1 MTQLRFATS
10 TLVHMAFVIVPGRC
24 RRRSLRW
31 DVLLRLGEKGSD
43 YRLLSSRLGEHD
55 GSAAEL
61 SSCFIRFTSI
71 FYLLNVTPGLFV
83 SPLVKALE
91 LLELQMA
98 RGGAGRGHQDV
109 LETGHVGDIGYFSGY
124 QGQMES
130 GSTP

>member
-1 MTQLRFATS
+1 
-10 TLVHMAFVIVPGRC
+10 MAFVIVPGRC

-31 DVLLRLGEKGSD
+31 DVLLRRHRSAVSQVGRKG
-43 YRLLSSRLGEHD
+43 LRLGEHD